1 VTSRFGSER
10 PLAAA
15 HHQRNQAVAASLKR
29 RAWSGEYT
37 VGDVEQIKNLQLHG
51 VHKIP
56 NIEEMRG
63 ADGRCRWVGNREPAS
78 QEGLLMFQWLWRLL
92 YESKPAEFR
101 SSFGL
106 AESVEQLRAAT
117 KRSVFSALGETAAVG
132 KVSETAVR
140 LQRVVPMFGNS
151 FKPFFI
157 GRFEVRDGV
166 TVLTG
171 RFGLLTIVKV
181 FMTFW
186 LGMAFV
192 FAGGMLLG
200 NFSSPN
206 PVPLF
211 LAFQPFLM
219 LGFGI
224 ALIVVGKWLA
234 RNDVAWLSNVIERAL
249 GNTGKSGAADALAN
263 ADTGAGPRTL
273 KVVSIVLAASG
284 SMALLGHFPPGY
296 LADGNRGPGRALPM
310 PAFGDW
316 NDAIAAGLL
325 VLSVGIWWR
334 RPWAWWAGFLV
345 IGTSMANALVAMHR
359 QVGIGPP
366 IAIQVIFAV
375 LALGVSVMWGLWW
388 YAQRKH
394 FLWARP

>member
-1 VTSRFGSER
+1 
-10 PLAAA
+10 
-15 HHQRNQAVAASLKR
+15 
-29 RAWSGEYT
+29 
-37 VGDVEQIKNLQLHG
+37 
-51 VHKIP
+51 
-56 NIEEMRG
+56 
-63 ADGRCRWVGNREPAS
+63 
-78 QEGLLMFQWLWRLL
+78 MFQWFWRLL
-92 YESKPAEFR
+92 YESTPAEFC
-101 SSFGL
+101 SAFGL
-106 AESVEQLRAAT
+106 AESVERLRAAT
-117 KRSVFSALGETAAVG
+117 KRSVFSSLGETAAVG
-132 KVSETAVR
+132 RVSEHGVR
-140 LQRVVPMFGNS
+140 LQRVIPMVGNS
-151 FKPFFI
+151 FKPFFV

-200 NFSSPN
+200 KFSSPN
-206 PVPLF
+206 PVPPF

-224 ALIVVGKWLA
+224 ALVAVGKWLA
-234 RNDVAWLSNVIERAL
+234 RNDVAWLSNVIEGAL
-249 GNTGKSGAADALAN
+249 GDRKSGAADALAN
-263 ADTGAGPRTL
+263 ADTGAVPTTL

-284 SMALLGHFPPGY
+284 AMALLAHFRPGH
-296 LADGNRGPGRALPM
+296 LTDGNRGHGRALPM

-325 VLSVGIWWR
+325 ILALGIWLR

-345 IGTSMANALVAMHR
+345 IGSSVVSALVDMHR
-359 QVGIGPP
+359 QVGVGPP
-366 IAIQVIFAV
+366 IAFQVIIGV
-375 LALGVSVMWGLWW
+375 LVLGVSVIWGLWW

-394 FLWARP
+394 FLWSSR

>member
-1 VTSRFGSER
+1 
-10 PLAAA
+10 
-15 HHQRNQAVAASLKR
+15 
-29 RAWSGEYT
+29 
-37 VGDVEQIKNLQLHG
+37 
-51 VHKIP
+51 
-56 NIEEMRG
+56 
-63 ADGRCRWVGNREPAS
+63 
-78 QEGLLMFQWLWRLL
+78 MFRWLWRLL
-92 YESKPAEFR
+92 YESTPAEFR
-101 SSFGL
+101 SAFGFD
-106 AESVEQLRAAT
+106 ESVERLRAAT
-117 KRSVFSALGETAAVG
+117 KRSVFSSLGETAAVG
-132 KVSETAVR
+132 KVTETAVR
-140 LQRVVPMFGNS
+140 LQRVVPMVGNS

-157 GRFEVRDGV
+157 GRFEIRDGL
-166 TVLTG
+166 TVLVG

-224 ALIVVGKWLA
+224 ALVAAGKWFA
-234 RNDVAWLSNVIERAL
+234 RNDVAWLSSVIEGAL
-249 GNTGKSGAADALAN
+249 GEAGKSGATNALAN

-273 KVVSIVLAASG
+273 KVVSLVLAASG
-284 SMALLGHFPPGY
+284 AIALLAHFPPSY
-296 LADGNRGPGRALPM
+296 LTDANREPRRALPL

-325 VLSVGIWWR
+325 ILALGIWLR

-366 IAIQVIFAV
+366 IAIQVIFGL
-375 LALGVSVMWGLWW
+375 LALGVSVVWGMWW

-394 FLWARP
+394 FVWT

>member
-1 VTSRFGSER
+1 
-10 PLAAA
+10 
-15 HHQRNQAVAASLKR
+15 
-29 RAWSGEYT
+29 
-37 VGDVEQIKNLQLHG
+37 
-51 VHKIP
+51 
-56 NIEEMRG
+56 
-63 ADGRCRWVGNREPAS
+63 
-78 QEGLLMFQWLWRLL
+78 MFQWFWRLL
-92 YESKPAEFR
+92 YQSNPAEFR
-101 SSFGL
+101 SAFGL
-106 AESVEQLRAAT
+106 AESVERLRAAT
-117 KRSVFSALGETAAVG
+117 KRSVFSSLGETAAVG
-132 KVSETAVR
+132 KVSEQGVR
-140 LQRVVPMFGNS
+140 LQRVIPMVGNS

-206 PVPLF
+206 PVPPF

-224 ALIVVGKWLA
+224 ALVAVGKWLA

-249 GNTGKSGAADALAN
+249 GDTGKSWAADALAN
-263 ADTGAGPRTL
+263 AESGAVPTTL
-273 KVVSIVLAASG
+273 KVVSIVLVASG
-284 SMALLGHFPPGY
+284 AMALLGHFPPGY

-325 VLSVGIWWR
+325 ILALGVWLR

-345 IGTSMANALVAMHR
+345 IAISFVGPLAAMHR
-359 QVGIGPP
+359 QVGVGPP
-366 IAIQVIFAV
+366 IALQVIFGV
-375 LALGVSVMWGLWW
+375 LALGVSVIWGLWW
-388 YAQRKH
+388 YAQGKH
-394 FLWARP
+394 FLSARP